1 MKGQGPNVAY
11 FMGEKNNGFDVLYH
25 NMKHGQISVKELAD
39 FVRERA
45 LIEESYSKS
54 MSKLSKMVTNSSLG
68 TFAPMWEVFRTSADK
83 LALCHF
89 ELVRK
94 LHDLIKE
101 MNRFNE
107 EQIKMHR
114 KTKEEVS
121 GTLEAV
127 QNVQSSVQLLQ
138 KCKDNYHSKWLE
150 WDRLK
155 KDGASQKEID
165 KAELKSKKAAES
177 YKASIEKYRTA
188 RSDYQQK
195 MAEAAQK
202 FQQVEEIHL
211 RHMKGLIKSY
221 SHSIEDT
228 HVQVGQ
234 VHEEFKQNVENIRVQ
249 DLIQKYALTK
259 GTGKEKPGNGSV
271 FPKERRVT
279 GVCFLPGQ
287 KEGPIE
293 FEECNPEVVL
303 EAAKKSKRKSF
314 VIPGLGKREKDTDS
328 TGSPD
333 ADSINSPEVDEE
345 GYTIRPDIV
354 QNDERET
361 QPCSS
366 SDSDF
371 DDDEPRKFH
380 IEIKPVTVKEWT
392 HDPATSVEQLRAS
405 IGNIVLTSNPII
417 PSKRNSTRHSI
428 QLAPLSVEGNSEGIR
443 PRDVEAATF
452 RFTAPSSEPSR
463 TIVSQNG
470 VGFLDPL
477 FGPSL
482 DSMFEKPGLAAQC
495 NQLNVNPLS
504 LSAPT
509 GSSGLEI
516 VEDSGLDSPSLPTTN
531 GSSPS
536 PESRPWTPQTVTPPV
551 SLPLSNFS
559 PTCNETSF
567 HPVCSLKSNEE
578 TSTDLQ
584 LNSDQGHDP
593 PLAEREQSPVDPC
606 SEADLSTPALH
617 VMAATPATGIPN
629 VQAEAS
635 VREPAPVAPPRR
647 HSKKKLFPIPLEGM
661 DESRSVSPSTVT
673 SPSSPP
679 AAALSQVDEAATT
692 HSCRNRASTPASC
705 ISRGP
710 SPVTVGNHEALPIA
724 AAFTECIDAY
734 FRGGDFANVIVKLT
748 GDVTMS
754 FPAGIV
760 RIFSGN
766 SSPAVISF
774 RLLNANRITQF
785 LPNSQLLYSDLSQS
799 DSEVKD
805 FWLNMPSLTA
815 QLQKQAKQN
824 PSTSYFNISL
834 LKYQVSTLDCPALPL
849 KVAARWKCESN
860 YTEVTMDYEYD
871 TQTTATALRNL
882 HALVPLEGAVSN
894 VQSHPTAVWNSKQKR
909 LWWKLPDICSQSGT
923 EGKGLLRAS
932 WEVADGPSKPSPLAL
947 QFTSEGSTLSGAD
960 ICLLGGGYRLS
971 LVKKKLVTEFQVG
984 FGSWRF
990 EMPRG
995 SCASNC
1001 VSVNTDGG
1009 QLPAVRSRLYT
1020 EPSNK
1025 N

>member
-1 MKGQGPNVAY
+1 MQHFGGN
-11 FMGEKNNGFDVLYH
+11 FWGEKNNGFDVLYH

-54 MSKLSKMVTNSSLG
+54 MSKLSKMVTNNSLG

-107 EQIKMHR
+107 EQVKVHR

-121 GTLEAV
+121 GTLEAI
-127 QNVQSSVQLLQ
+127 QNAESSVQLLQ

-155 KDGASQKEID
+155 KDGTSQKEID

-177 YKASIEKYRTA
+177 YKASIEKYRIA

-234 VHEEFKQNVENIRVQ
+234 VHEEFEQNVENIRVQ

-259 GTGKEKPGNGSV
+259 GTGKQKPA
-271 FPKERRVT
+271 P
-279 GVCFLPGQ
+279 
-287 KEGPIE
+287 
-293 FEECNPEVVL
+293 
-303 EAAKKSKRKSF
+303 KKSKRKSF

-333 ADSINSPEVDEE
+333 ADSINSPGVDEE
-345 GYTIRPDIV
+345 GYTIRPDVV

-361 QPCSS
+361 HPCSS

-371 DDDEPRKFH
+371 DDEEPRKFRV
-380 IEIKPVTVKEWT
+380 EIKPVTIKDWT
-392 HDPATSVEQLRAS
+392 HDPMTSVEQLRAS
-405 IGNIVLTSNPII
+405 IGNIVLSSNPVI
-417 PSKRNSTRHSI
+417 PSKRNSSRHSI

-443 PRDVEAATF
+443 TKDVEAAPF
-452 RFTAPSSEPSR
+452 RFNAPTSEPSR

-470 VGFLDPL
+470 VSFLHPL

-482 DSMFEKPGLAAQC
+482 DSMFEKTGLAAQC
-495 NQLNVNPLS
+495 NQISVNLQS

-516 VEDSGLDSPSLPTTN
+516 VEDSGLDSPSLLTTD

-536 PESRPWTPQTVTPPV
+536 PESRPWTPQPVTPPV
-551 SLPLSNFS
+551 SLPLSNTFS
-559 PTCNETSF
+559 PAFNEASF
-567 HPVCSLKSNEE
+567 HPVCSVKSSEGISSAN
-578 TSTDLQ
+578 LH
-584 LNSDQGHDP
+584 LGADP
-593 PLAEREQSPVDPC
+593 AYNPPIADREHSPVDPC
-606 SEADLSTPALH
+606 SEADPPEPGLH
-617 VMAATPATGIPN
+617 GLAAVDATSATGAPG
-629 VQAEAS
+629 VRVEAS
-635 VREPAPVAPPRR
+635 VGEMTLAAPPRH
-647 HSKKKLFPIPLEGM
+647 HSKKKLFPIQLEGM
-661 DESRSVSPSTVT
+661 DASRSVSPSTVT
-673 SPSSPP
+673 SRSPPP
-679 AAALSQVDEAATT
+679 AAELNQVDETAAMRSCRSRATT
-692 HSCRNRASTPASC
+692 PALSAC

-710 SPVTVGNHEALPIA
+710 SPVTVGCHDTLPVA

-748 GDVTMS
+748 GDVVMS

-766 SSPAVISF
+766 PSPAVISF
-774 RLLNANRITQF
+774 RLLNANRIAQF
-785 LPNSQLLYSDLSQS
+785 LPNAQLVYSDLSQS
-799 DSEVKD
+799 DSDVKD
-805 FWLNMPSLTA
+805 FWLNMPALTA

-824 PSTSYFNISL
+824 PNASYFNISL
-834 LKYQVSTLDCPALPL
+834 LKYQVSTLDCPAVPL

-860 YTEVTMDYEYD
+860 HTEVAMDYEYD
-871 TQTTATALRNL
+871 AETTATTLTNL
-882 HALVPLEGAVSN
+882 HALVPLEGAVTN

-909 LWWKLPDICSQSGT
+909 LWWKLPDICGQSGT
-923 EGKGLLRAS
+923 EGKGLLHAS
-932 WEVADGPSKPSPLAL
+932 WEVSEGPSKPSPLAL
-947 QFTSEGSTLSGAD
+947 QFTSEGSTMSGAD
-960 ICLLGGGYRLS
+960 ICLVGAGYRLS
-971 LVKKKLVTEFQVG
+971 LVKKKLVTGKYFAG
-984 FGSWRF
+984 
-990 EMPRG
+990 
-995 SCASNC
+995 C
-1001 VSVNTDGG
+1001 
-1009 QLPAVRSRLYT
+1009 
-1020 EPSNK
+1020 
-1025 N
+1025 

>member
-1 MKGQGPNVAY
+1 MQHFGSNFWRGELKSVTAPPPTPPPSQRVTIGFSAKRVKSAK
-11 FMGEKNNGFDVLYH
+11 GEKNNGFDVLYH

-54 MSKLSKMVTNSSLG
+54 MSKLSKMVTSSSLG

-155 KDGASQKEID
+155 KDGTSQKEID
-165 KAELKSKKAAES
+165 KAEHKSKKAAES

-202 FQQVEEIHL
+202 FQQVEEVHL

-234 VHEEFKQNVENIRVQ
+234 VHEEFKQNVENIRVH

-259 GTGKEKPGNGSV
+259 GTGKEKPG
-271 FPKERRVT
+271 R
-279 GVCFLPGQ
+279 
-287 KEGPIE
+287 IE

-303 EAAKKSKRKSF
+303 EAPKKSKRKSF

-380 IEIKPVTVKEWT
+380 IEIKPVMVKDWA
-392 HDPATSVEQLRAS
+392 HDPVNSVEKLRAS
-405 IGNIVLTSNPII
+405 IGNIVLSSNPTI

-428 QLAPLSVEGNSEGIR
+428 HLAPLSVEGSSEGIR
-443 PRDVEAATF
+443 PRDVQATPF
-452 RFTAPSSEPSR
+452 RFTAPSSEPNR
-463 TIVSQNG
+463 TTVSQNG
-470 VGFLDPL
+470 VVFLDPL

-482 DSMFEKPGLAAQC
+482 DSMFEKPGPTAPCDQVD
-495 NQLNVNPLS
+495 VNPMS
-504 LSAPT
+504 LSALT
-509 GSSGLEI
+509 GSSRLEI
-516 VEDSGLDSPSLPTTN
+516 VEDSGLDSPSLPTTD

-551 SLPLSNFS
+551 SLPLSNTFCPS
-559 PTCNETSF
+559 CNETSF
-567 HPVCSLKSNEE
+567 HSVSSLHSNEE
-578 TSTDLQ
+578 IFSADHL
-584 LNSDQGHDP
+584 DADHGHNPPPANRELSPMDP
-593 PLAEREQSPVDPC
+593 RTEANLIPSLHPLAAVTPV
-606 SEADLSTPALH
+606 
-617 VMAATPATGIPN
+617 TGIPS
-629 VQAEAS
+629 VQAETS
-635 VREPAPVAPPRR
+635 VRETAFVAPPRR
-647 HSKKKLFPIPLEGM
+647 HSKRKLFHIPLDGM
-661 DESRSVSPSTVT
+661 DSSRSVSPLTVP
-673 SPSSPP
+673 SPSPP
-679 AAALSQVDEAATT
+679 TAATQSQVDEAATT
-692 HSCRNRASTPASC
+692 RPCRNRAATPASSAC

-710 SPVTVGNHEALPIA
+710 SPVTGGNHDALPIA

-748 GDVTMS
+748 GDLTMS
-754 FPAGIV
+754 FPTGIV

-766 SSPAVISF
+766 PSPAVISF
-774 RLLNANRITQF
+774 RLLNANRIAQF
-785 LPNSQLLYSDLSQS
+785 LPNSQLLYSDPSQS
-799 DSEVKD
+799 DCDVKD
-805 FWLNMPSLTA
+805 FWLNMPNLTA

-824 PSTSYFNISL
+824 PNASYFNISL
-834 LKYQVSTLDCPALPL
+834 LKYQVSTLDCPAVPL
-849 KVAARWKCESN
+849 KVAARWKCESS

-871 TQTTATALRNL
+871 TETAATALRNL
-882 HALVPLEGAVSN
+882 HALVPLEGAVSD
-894 VQSHPTAVWNSKQKR
+894 VQSQPTAVWNSKQKR
-909 LWWKLPDICSQSGT
+909 LWWKLPDICNQSGT
-923 EGKGLLRAS
+923 EGKGFLHAS

-947 QFTSEGSTLSGAD
+947 QFTSEGSTMSGTD
-960 ICLLGGGYRLS
+960 ICLVGGGYRLS
-971 LVKKKLVTEFQVG
+971 LVKKKLVTGKYFAG
-984 FGSWRF
+984 
-990 EMPRG
+990 
-995 SCASNC
+995 C
-1001 VSVNTDGG
+1001 
-1009 QLPAVRSRLYT
+1009 
-1020 EPSNK
+1020 
-1025 N
+1025 

>member
-1 MKGQGPNVAY
+1 
-11 FMGEKNNGFDVLYH
+11 
-25 NMKHGQISVKELAD
+25 MKHGQISVKELAD

-54 MSKLSKMVTNSSLG
+54 MSKLAKMVTNSSLG
-68 TFAPMWEVFRTSADK
+68 TFAPMWEVFRSSADK

-89 ELVRK
+89 ELVKK

-101 MNRFNE
+101 INRFNE

-138 KCKDNYHSKWLE
+138 KCKDNYHGKWQE

-155 KDGASQKEID
+155 KDGVSQKEID

-177 YKASIEKYRTA
+177 YKASIEKYRGA
-188 RSDYQQK
+188 RSDYQHK

-259 GTGKEKPGNGSV
+259 GTGKEKPGA
-271 FPKERRVT
+271 
-279 GVCFLPGQ
+279 
-287 KEGPIE
+287 IE
-293 FEECNPEVVL
+293 FEECGPEVML
-303 EAAKKSKRKSF
+303 EAPKKSKRKSF
-314 VIPGLGKREKDTDS
+314 VIPGLGKREKDSDS

-345 GYTIRPDIV
+345 GYSIRPDIV

-380 IEIKPVTVKEWT
+380 IEIKPVTVKDWS
-392 HDPATSVEQLRAS
+392 HDPVTSVEQLRAS
-405 IGNIVLTSNPII
+405 IGNIVLSSHPMI
-417 PSKRNSTRHSI
+417 PSKRNSTRHTI
-428 QLAPLSVEGNSEGIR
+428 QLAPLSVDGNSEGIC
-443 PRDVEAATF
+443 PRGVEAAPF
-452 RFTAPSSEPSR
+452 RFTAPSSESGSR
-463 TIVSQNG
+463 TTVSQNG

-482 DSMFEKPGLAAQC
+482 DSMFEKPGPTAQC
-495 NQLNVNPLS
+495 DQVNVNPLS
-504 LSAPT
+504 LGAPT
-509 GSSGLEI
+509 GSNGLEI
-516 VEDSGLDSPSLPTTN
+516 VEDSGLDSPSLPTTD

-536 PESRPWTPQTVTPPV
+536 PESRPWTPQTVTPPI
-551 SLPLSNFS
+551 SLPLSNTFC
-559 PTCNETSF
+559 PACNETSF
-567 HPVCSLKSNEE
+567 QPVCNQKTNEQIFSVDHLDGDRGHNI
-578 TSTDLQ
+578 TVTD
-584 LNSDQGHDP
+584 
-593 PLAEREQSPVDPC
+593 RELSPVDSH
-606 SEADLSTPALH
+606 SEANLPVPGLHALA
-617 VMAATPATGIPN
+617 AATTTTGIAS
-629 VQAEAS
+629 VQAESS
-635 VREPAPVAPPRR
+635 VRETAFVPPPRR
-647 HSKKKLFPIPLEGM
+647 HSKKKLFHIPLEGT
-661 DESRSVSPSTVT
+661 DAPRSVSPPTVT
-673 SPSSPP
+673 SLSPP
-679 AAALSQVDEAATT
+679 PGATPSQVDEAATT
-692 HSCRNRASTPASC
+692 RSCRNRASTPAFSAC

-710 SPVTVGNHEALPIA
+710 SPVTAGSHEALPIA

-766 SSPAVISF
+766 PSPAVISF
-774 RLLNANRITQF
+774 RLLNANRIAQF
-785 LPNSQLLYSDLSQS
+785 LPNAQFLYSDPSQS
-799 DSEVKD
+799 DCDVKD

-815 QLQKQAKQN
+815 QLQKQAQQN
-824 PSTSYFNISL
+824 PSASYFNISL
-834 LKYQVSTLDCPALPL
+834 LKYQVATLDCPAVPL
-849 KVAARWKCESN
+849 KVAARWKCESS

-871 TQTTATALRNL
+871 TQTTATPLRNL
-882 HALVPLEGAVSN
+882 HALVPLEGDVSN
-894 VQSHPTAVWNSKQKR
+894 VQSQPNAVWNSKQKR
-909 LWWKLPDICSQSGT
+909 LWWKLPDICNQSGT
-923 EGKGLLRAS
+923 EGKGLLHAS
-932 WEVADGPSKPSPLAL
+932 WDVADGPNKPSPLAL
-947 QFTSEGSTLSGAD
+947 QFTSEGSTMSDTD
-960 ICLLGGGYRLS
+960 ICLVGGGYRLS
-971 LVKKKLVTEFQVG
+971 LVKKKLVTGKYFAG
-984 FGSWRF
+984 
-990 EMPRG
+990 
-995 SCASNC
+995 C
-1001 VSVNTDGG
+1001 
-1009 QLPAVRSRLYT
+1009 
-1020 EPSNK
+1020 
-1025 N
+1025 